1 MTKVPSK
8 IFAGK
13 LGDLS
18 LRYGR
23 YKLVRFIIIKINT
36 IYNIIC
42 NISNSFFMFS
52 LFLFLFS
59 RFNAPKDFRTG
70 PSRQHMVPHYG
81 SHYLSADEKWR
92 CTYEDDGRKTVKRCR
107 VDADW

>member
-23 YKLVRFIIIKINT
+23 YKLVRFINITKINT
-36 IYNIIC
+36 IYNI
-42 NISNSFFMFS
+42 SNSFVMFS
-52 LFLFLFS
+52 QFLINKILFS

-70 PSRQHMVPHYG
+70 PSRQHMVSHYG
-81 SHYLSADEKWR
+81 SHYLSAEEKWR